1 MIACPLDGATLIQH
15 QSHRWPCMERGGCGC
30 PTVAT
35 CPECRARAI
44 RAASEGRGVGIAR
57 DDIERLEA
65 RALMQRSFEA
75 RVERSKAQ
83 KRARGAEQ

>member
-1 MIACPLDGATLIQH
+1 MTSCPLDGATLIQH
-15 QSHRWPCMERGGCGC
+15 QSHRWPCMERSGCAC

-44 RAASEGRGVGIAR
+44 RAAKDARGVGIAR

-65 RALMQRSFEA
+65 RALMQQSFER

-83 KRARGAEQ
+83 KRARGVER

>member
-1 MIACPLDGATLIQH
+1 MSACPLDGATLIQH

-44 RAASEGRGVGIAR
+44 RAAKEVRAEGPKELAKS
-57 DDIERLEA
+57 EA

-75 RVERSKAQ
+75 RVEKFKAA
-83 KRARGAEQ
+83 KARRAEQ